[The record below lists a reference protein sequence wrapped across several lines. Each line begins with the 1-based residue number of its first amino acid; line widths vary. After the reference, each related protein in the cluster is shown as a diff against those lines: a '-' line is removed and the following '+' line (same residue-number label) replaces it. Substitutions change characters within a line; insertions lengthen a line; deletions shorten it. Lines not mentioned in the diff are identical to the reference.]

1 MQPVP
6 SAWVEAETRAS
17 ALIRQSTGNDLVG
30 HLLERLCAHPGT
42 RMLSLGSGPGG
53 IEIELARKAPEAK
66 VVCVDINPD
75 LLRLGRQRAEALA
88 LKVQFAEGDLN
99 TVALPPGAFDLVFCH
114 AALHH
119 VIELEALADQI
130 KRTLRP
136 GGVLITVD
144 VVTRNGYLMWPETRE
159 VVQAIWK
166 TLPVKF
172 RLNHTGHPAPL
183 IDDEIWEADMFHVL
197 YIEGSVNVTC
207 RRPLAPSAGELSR
220 AFTSGCPAPAG
231 ARLARQTR
239 CVGVQLDLAA

>member
-53 IEIELARKAPEAK
+53 IEIELAQKAPEAEL
-66 VVCVDINPD
+66 VCVDINPD

-159 VVQAIWK
+159 VVQAVGK

-172 RLNHTGHPAPL
+172 RLNHTAHPA
-183 IDDEIWEADMFHVL
+183 
-197 YIEGSVNVTC
+197 
-207 RRPLAPSAGELSR
+207 
-220 AFTSGCPAPAG
+220 
-231 ARLARQTR
+231 
-239 CVGVQLDLAA
+239 